1 MGYVRWINRVSESGV
16 TSTVNSTS
24 LFDFDLET
32 DKWYVIELYE
42 NLWTDGRYVCVCVI
56 WPNAKCSI

>member
-24 LFDFDLET
+24 SFDFDLET

-42 NLWTDGRYVCVCVI
+42 NLWTGERYASLDQVPKI
-56 WPNAKCSI
+56 QIL